1 MSYRW
6 VILAVGVGAQ
16 AAVAALRQGLPSLAP
31 ALRGEFGLSL
41 TGVGVVLGSVTVGI
55 MLTLI
60 AWGALAD
67 RIGERPVI
75 ATGLTG
81 TAAALVGAALAPS
94 FGWLLAALVLAGM
107 FGASATG
114 ASGRAVMGWFERGER
129 GMALGVRQMGVP
141 VGGGIAAIALP
152 LIVAGWSLEG
162 ALLALAAGALI
173 AALAA
178 ARWMREAPAPALPVA
193 PLVAPPPLRD
203 RRLWRLSAGSALLV
217 VAQGAVLG
225 FLVLYLHDE
234 RGWSLAAA
242 AAALA
247 ILQVGGAVAR
257 VAVGRWSDRLDERV
271 LPVRRI
277 GAAGALLL
285 AGAAALEAAPSVVL
299 VPVLVAAGI
308 MASAWNGLAFTAAAE
323 LSGRRRA
330 GTAMSLQNTVLSAA
344 GAVAPIAV
352 AALVTVSAWPV
363 AWAFLALSQLAGVA
377 VLGPLVAEERSR
389 RAEREAR
396 LARARQPRR
405 RGSRHTVDHE
415 RMPAPAT
422 TRR

>member
-1 MSYRW
+1 
-6 VILAVGVGAQ
+6 
-16 AAVAALRQGLPSLAP
+16 
-31 ALRGEFGLSL
+31 
-41 TGVGVVLGSVTVGI
+41 
-55 MLTLI
+55 
-60 AWGALAD
+60 
-67 RIGERPVI
+67 
-75 ATGLTG
+75 
-81 TAAALVGAALAPS
+81 
-94 FGWLLAALVLAGM
+94 
-107 FGASATG
+107 
-114 ASGRAVMGWFERGER
+114 MGWFERGER

-178 ARWMREAPAPALPVA
+178 ARWMREAPPPALPVA

-234 RGWSLAAA
+234 RGWSLTAA

-247 ILQVGGAVAR
+247 ILQIGGAVAR